1 MRKRLSMLVLSST
14 LLASTGH
21 AAPTDTVVP
30 AGCEHDRIRLLALD
44 ELQFDQD
51 FTGGWRALADK
62 PGCKLAAA
70 DLLRD
75 YRQVHRNEAGI
86 LYWHEAQL
94 RAMAGQIQ
102 PAIGLMEKSRE
113 TAERDQGGWNAYVD
127 ASIAFLRRDRPA
139 LEQARKDLAAVPFP
153 TDKGLPPLKNG
164 VVDMPMEGGKTM
176 KMRWPPNID
185 VVDGFIACF
194 DKSYEDAYASA
205 CRPPL
210 P

>member
-1 MRKRLSMLVLSST
+1 MLVLGCT
-14 LLASTGH
+14 FLASPGH
-21 AAPTDTVVP
+21 AAPPDAAVP
-30 AGCEHDRIRLLALD
+30 AGCEHDRTRLLALD

-75 YRQVHRNEAGI
+75 YRQVHGNEAGI

-94 RAMAGQIQ
+94 RAFAGQTQ
-102 PAIGLMEKSRE
+102 AAIGLMEKSRQP
-113 TAERDQGGWNAYVD
+113 AGRDQGGWNAYVD

-139 LEQARKDLAAVPFP
+139 LAQARQDLAAVPFP
-153 TDKGLPPLKNG
+153 TDQGLPPLKNG
-164 VVDMPMEGGKTM
+164 IVDMPMEGGKTM

-185 VVDGFIACF
+185 VVDGFVKCF
-194 DKSYEDAYASA
+194 DKPYEAAYASA